1 MSQGGYVESRLFEV
15 GVEAKEDGSRPASA
29 EQVADNRSLIGALSW
44 LASQT
49 RPDLACGVSM
59 AQQLQSNPTVD
70 DVRFTNSLARQALL
84 HGQEAITLKKLDLQ
98 RLLVTVFHDAGW
110 GNASC
115 PHEDPVYHLNTS
127 DEERGLIDTGPW
139 SEKQRKAKR
148 RNSKVASQLGM
159 LVMFTE
165 TTAAQGKVCPAS
177 VIEWKSHACDRVC
190 RSTFGA
196 ETMGCI
202 EGIELAQY
210 VRAMMSSLLSGRLHR
225 KSGEEFPLVA
235 LMDCRSL
242 YDHFHKDGL
251 PRTPTDRRLAIDI
264 ACLRQAIKEEIRE
277 NGDEKAPL
285 VWVPTGIQRA
295 DLLTKPRK
303 PGDWWENLT
312 SLIIPV
318 KEKMIFSRCKSEVP
332 IRDQFPGV

>member
-1 MSQGGYVESRLFEV
+1 M
-15 GVEAKEDGSRPASA
+15 
-29 EQVADNRSLIGALSW
+29 
-44 LASQT
+44 
-49 RPDLACGVSM
+49 
-59 AQQLQSNPTVD
+59 
-70 DVRFTNSLARQALL
+70 
-84 HGQEAITLKKLDLQ
+84 
-98 RLLVTVFHDAGW
+98 
-110 GNASC
+110 
-115 PHEDPVYHLNTS
+115 
-127 DEERGLIDTGPW
+127 
-139 SEKQRKAKR
+139 
-148 RNSKVASQLGM
+148 
-159 LVMFTE
+159 
-165 TTAAQGKVCPAS
+165 
-177 VIEWKSHACDRVC
+177 
-190 RSTFGA
+190 
-196 ETMGCI
+196 
-202 EGIELAQY
+202 
-210 VRAMMSSLLSGRLHR
+210 
-225 KSGEEFPLVA
+225 A

-318 KEKMIFSRCKSEVP
+318 KEKMIFNRCKSEVP